1 MMKRMISDQV
11 RKWLSMASVAMAVC
25 LASSGWA
32 KTAVTPL
39 TEDEQTWLT
48 FMREEEKVARDAYLT
63 FSELW
68 AFRPFLNIAKS
79 EQTHMNSVKALLTR
93 YGVTDPV
100 ADDTIGVF
108 ANPELQALY
117 DTLIIQGSLSLTN
130 ALEVGVLIEEADI
143 ADLTEALAATTHRD
157 LLTVYKNLLRGSNSH
172 LKAFTKSLSGASPA
186 SASCSGTGTCT
197 GAGTGTCTGTGKAT
211 GTCTG
216 AAKGTGSSGK
226 GTGTGAGTGSRS
238 GKGSATCAGTG
249 CTPN

>member
-63 FSELW
+63 FNELW
-68 AFRPFLNIAKS
+68 DFRSFLNIAKS
-79 EQTHMNSVKALLTR
+79 EQTHMRAIKTLLTR
-93 YGVTDPV
+93 YGVADPV

-108 ANPELQALY
+108 DNPELQALY

-130 ALEVGVLIEEADI
+130 ALEVGVLIEDADI
-143 ADLTEALAATTHRD
+143 ADLTEAIAATTHRD
-157 LLTVYKNLLRGSNSH
+157 MLTVYKNLLRGSNSH
-172 LKAFTKSLSGASPA
+172 LKAFTKSLTAASQA
-186 SASCSGTGTCT
+186 SASCSGTGACT
-197 GAGTGTCTGTGKAT
+197 GAGTGTCTGAAT

-216 AAKGTGSSGK
+216 AAKGTGTGK
-226 GTGTGAGTGSRS
+226 GTGTCTDTAKGTGS
-238 GKGSATCAGTG
+238 GKGTATCTGTG
-249 CTPN
+249 CTLN